1 MSLRK
6 CPQCGL
12 VAFSQDV
19 ACRRCGA
26 DLAGE
31 TPAGPAADLKPT
43 TIRPAAF
50 RIIKTDYL
58 SSLAVILPLIGFV
71 LYVLT
76 GVFGLHIIRRG
87 EDVTYAPLFLRM
99 ALIATVIG
107 VPLLFWRLKSI
118 QSLFARAIEVP
129 GTIVSAN
136 FHRGRGRIEFI
147 YFVQGVE
154 YSGGAAVQENATV
167 SRLLSRDEA
176 IVVVDP
182 SNPKKAFLRD
192 LFAD

>member
-1 MSLRK
+1 MSVRK

-19 ACRRCGA
+19 VCRRCGA
-26 DLAGE
+26 DLAAEVQG
-31 TPAGPAADLKPT
+31 GPAADLKPT
-43 TIRPAAF
+43 ALRPGAFKIIR
-50 RIIKTDYL
+50 TDYL
-58 SSLAVILPLIGFV
+58 SSLAIIAPLIGIV

-76 GVFGLHIIRRG
+76 GVFGLHIFRRG
-87 EDVTYAPLFLRM
+87 QDVTDVPLTLGM

-118 QSLFARAIEVP
+118 QSLFERAIEVP
-129 GTIVSAN
+129 GNILSAN
-136 FHRGRGRIEFI
+136 FHRGRGRIEFS
-147 YFVQGVE
+147 YFLQGEE
-154 YSGGAAVQENATV
+154 YRGGAAVQDNYTV
-167 SRLLSRDEA
+167 RRMLSRDEV